1 MDKQKID
8 KDLSMKALK
17 NEIKLIY
24 NSSRTEERRAVGYAE
39 ALKDHKLLTIDVT
52 REHITETQLAELAD
66 QLGVKPRQLVD
77 EQSALYMDEYA
88 DKDFSSEEFLKV
100 LAQNP
105 EMLKTPIALKDGQ
118 ASFVTASYD
127 FIKQDMA
134 NKTVPDDRGRGIE
147 GEPGVKNREVD
158 L

>member
-1 MDKQKID
+1 MDKHTD
-8 KDLSMKALK
+8 KDINMKALK

-24 NSSRTEERRAVGYAE
+24 NSSRMEEKRAVGYAE

-52 REHITETQLAELAD
+52 KENITETQLAELAD
-66 QLGVKPRQLVD
+66 QLGVNVKQLVD

-88 DKDFSSEEFLKV
+88 DKDFEDAELLRV
-100 LAQNP
+100 LSQNL
-105 EMLKTPIALKDGQ
+105 EMLKTPIALKDGE

-147 GEPGVKNREVD
+147 GESRVRNREID